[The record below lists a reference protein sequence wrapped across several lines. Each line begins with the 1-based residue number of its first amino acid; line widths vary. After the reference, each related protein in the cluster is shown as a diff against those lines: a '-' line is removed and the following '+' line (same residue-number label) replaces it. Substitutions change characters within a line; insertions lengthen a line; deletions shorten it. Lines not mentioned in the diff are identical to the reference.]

1 VDKKIIFQAANK
13 ALNNL
18 KQIFPIMIGILI
30 LLSMINILVSKDFYE
45 KIFTSN
51 LILDPF
57 IGVTLGSI
65 SAGTPIT
72 SYIIGG
78 ELLKQG
84 VSIIAVIA
92 FILGWVTVGIIQL
105 PIEISTLGKRFAIT
119 RNIVSFLSAIIIA
132 ILIFFTL
139 KIF

>member
-1 VDKKIIFQAANK
+1 MDKKTISQAATK
-13 ALNNL
+13 ALNNI

-30 LLSMINILVSKDFYE
+30 LLSIINILVPKDFYE
-45 KIFTSN
+45 RIFTSN

-84 VSIIAVIA
+84 ISIIAVTA